1 MGRPIRG
8 VLQKAFCFGA
18 LLGMAAC
25 ATTADEYYARG
36 QRALGTGNLQ
46 SASDALHRCI
56 EKDPTRGDAYLALGN
71 IYLKQEKWSPA
82 ANAFREAMALDDRLA
97 PQASPLLLD
106 ALYQD
111 AQALLRTG
119 REREAIDSFR
129 ELYEKAP
136 DYPKLRRVYADLLV
150 RYGREAILRGHYGD
164 GVDKLQ
170 EALRVEPGNKAA
182 RRLLEQTRFASQ

>member
-1 MGRPIRG
+1 MGRLRRG
-8 VLQKAFCFGA
+8 VLQGA
-18 LLGMAAC
+18 LSFGTLLWMAAC

-36 QRALGTGNLQ
+36 QRALEIGTLGA
-46 SASDALHRCI
+46 ASDAFHRCL
-56 EKDPTRGDAYLALGN
+56 EKDPGRGDAYLALGN

-82 ANAFREAMALDDRLA
+82 ANAFREAIALDDRLA
-97 PQASPLLLD
+97 PEASGLLID

-111 AQALLRTG
+111 AHTLLRMG
-119 REREAIDSFR
+119 REREAIVSFR

-136 DYPKLRRVYADLLV
+136 DYPKLRRVYAGLLV

-170 EALRVEPGNKAA
+170 EALRVEPGNEAA
-182 RRLLEQTRFASQ
+182 RRLLEQTRFASE